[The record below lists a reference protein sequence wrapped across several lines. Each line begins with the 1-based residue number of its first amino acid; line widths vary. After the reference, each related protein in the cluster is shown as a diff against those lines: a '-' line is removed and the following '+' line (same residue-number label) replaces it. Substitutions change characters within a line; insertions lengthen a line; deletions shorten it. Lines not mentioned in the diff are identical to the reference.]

1 MMEFHV
7 STEHVRR
14 ESRKAVYL
22 ILFLT
27 VVSVVCVAKVLRP
40 EKISDLFFPIM
51 GLLVFVPPIFGIYK
65 RIRQGQAA
73 YPVLELDE
81 LNRKVAV
88 LHKDLKVI
96 VDLSQ
101 IKNLR
106 LQRKSGQLVSILL
119 KTSSG
124 ENLRFDGYEN
134 LDVLASALERL
145 TPKESITNASFYHR

>member
-1 MMEFHV
+1 MEFHV
-7 STEHVRR
+7 SNEHVRR
-14 ESRKAVYL
+14 ERRKAVYL
-22 ILFLT
+22 ILFLA
-27 VVSVVCVAKVLRP
+27 VISIALIAKVLNTD
-40 EKISDLFFPIM
+40 KISDLVYPII
-51 GLLVFVPPIFGIYK
+51 GLLVFIPPIFGSYK
-65 RIRQGQAA
+65 RVREGKAA

-81 LNRKVAV
+81 PNGKIAV

-106 LQRKSGQLVSILL
+106 LQRKSGQLASILV

-145 TPKESITNASFYHR
+145 TPIESITNASFYHR

>member
-1 MMEFHV
+1 MEFHV

-22 ILFLT
+22 ILFLA
-27 VVSVVCVAKVLRP
+27 VVSAGLVAKVLSTD
-40 EKISDLFFPIM
+40 KISDLFFPII
-51 GLLVFVPPIFGIYK
+51 GLFVFVPPIFGSYK
-65 RIRQGQAA
+65 RIREGKAA

-81 LNRKVAV
+81 PNGKVAV

-106 LQRKSGQLVSILL
+106 LQRKSGVLVSILV

-124 ENLRFDGYEN
+124 EDLRFDGYEN
-134 LDVLASALERL
+134 LDVLASAFERL

>member
-1 MMEFHV
+1 MEFHV
-7 STEHVRR
+7 SKEHVQR

-22 ILFLT
+22 ILFFAA
-27 VVSVVCVAKVLRP
+27 VSAGLVAKLLHTN
-40 EKISDLFFPIM
+40 KISGLVFPII
-51 GLLVFVPPIFGIYK
+51 GLLVFVPLIFSSYK
-65 RIRQGQAA
+65 RIKEGKAA

-81 LNRKVAV
+81 PNGKVAV
-88 LHKDLKVI
+88 LYKDLKVI

-106 LQRKSGQLVSILL
+106 LQRKSGKLVSILV

>member
-1 MMEFHV
+1 VEFHV

-14 ESRKAVYL
+14 ENRKAFYL
-22 ILFLT
+22 ILFLV
-27 VVSVVCVAKVLRP
+27 VVSVGLVAKVLSTD
-40 EKISDLFFPIM
+40 KISDLFFPII
-51 GLLVFVPPIFGIYK
+51 GLLVFVPPIFGSYK
-65 RIRQGQAA
+65 RIREGKAA
-73 YPVLELDE
+73 YPVLEIDE
-81 LNRKVAV
+81 PNRKVAV

-106 LQRKSGQLVSILL
+106 LQRKSGQLISILV

-134 LDVLASALERL
+134 IDVLASALERL

>member
-1 MMEFHV
+1 MEFHV

-22 ILFLT
+22 ILFLA
-27 VVSVVCVAKVLRP
+27 VVSAGLLAKALSTD
-40 EKISDLFFPIM
+40 KISDLFFPII
-51 GLLVFVPPIFGIYK
+51 GLFVFVPPIFGSYK
-65 RIRQGQAA
+65 RIREGKAA

-81 LNRKVAV
+81 PNGKVAV

-106 LQRKSGQLVSILL
+106 LQRKSGQLVSILV

-145 TPKESITNASFYHR
+145 TSKESITNASFYHR

>member
-1 MMEFHV
+1 MEFHV
-7 STEHVRR
+7 SKEHVRR
-14 ESRKAVYL
+14 ESRQAGYL
-22 ILFLT
+22 ILFLA
-27 VVSVVCVAKVLRP
+27 VLSAGLVAKVLSTD
-40 EKISDLFFPIM
+40 KISDLFFPII
-51 GLLVFVPPIFGIYK
+51 GLLVFVPLIFGNYK
-65 RIRQGQAA
+65 RVREGKAA

-81 LNRKVAV
+81 PNGKVAV

-106 LQRKSGQLVSILL
+106 LQRKSGQLVSILV

-124 ENLRFDGYEN
+124 ENLKFDGYEN

>member
-1 MMEFHV
+1 MEFHV
-7 STEHVRR
+7 SNEHVRSER
-14 ESRKAVYL
+14 RKAVYL
-22 ILFLT
+22 ILFLA
-27 VVSVVCVAKVLRP
+27 VVSIALMAKVLSAD
-40 EKISDLFFPIM
+40 KISDLVYPII
-51 GLLVFVPPIFGIYK
+51 GLLVFVPPIFGSFK
-65 RIRQGQAA
+65 RVREGRAA

-81 LNRKVAV
+81 PNGKVAV

-106 LQRKSGQLVSILL
+106 LQHKSGQLLSILV

-145 TPKESITNASFYHR
+145 TPKKSITNASFYHR

>member
-1 MMEFHV
+1 M
-7 STEHVRR
+7 T
-14 ESRKAVYL
+14 
-22 ILFLT
+22 
-27 VVSVVCVAKVLRP
+27 KVLST
-40 EKISDLFFPIM
+40 EKISDLFFPII
-51 GLLVFVPPIFGIYK
+51 GLLVFVPPILGSYK
-65 RIRQGQAA
+65 RIREGKAA

-81 LNRKVAV
+81 SNGKVAV

-96 VDLSQ
+96 VDLAQ

-106 LQRKSGQLVSILL
+106 LQRKSGQLVSILV

-145 TPKESITNASFYHR
+145 APKESITNASFYHR

>member
-1 MMEFHV
+1 MEFHV
-7 STEHVRR
+7 SNEHVRR
-14 ESRKAVYL
+14 ERRKAVYL
-22 ILFLT
+22 ILFLA
-27 VVSVVCVAKVLRP
+27 VISIALIAKVLNTD
-40 EKISDLFFPIM
+40 KISDLVYPII
-51 GLLVFVPPIFGIYK
+51 GLLVFIPPIFGSYK
-65 RIRQGQAA
+65 RVREGKAA

-81 LNRKVAV
+81 PNGKIAV

-106 LQRKSGQLVSILL
+106 LQRKSGLLASILV

-134 LDVLASALERL
+134 LNVLASALERL

>member
-1 MMEFHV
+1 MEFHV
-7 STEHVRR
+7 SKEHVRR
-14 ESRKAVYL
+14 EGRKAIYL
-22 ILFLT
+22 ILFLA
-27 VVSVVCVAKVLRP
+27 VVSVGLVAKGLSA
-40 EKISDLFFPIM
+40 EKISDLFFPIV
-51 GLLVFVPPIFGIYK
+51 GLLIFIPPIFGSYK
-65 RIRQGQAA
+65 RIKEGKAA

-81 LNRKVAV
+81 PNGKLAV

-106 LQRKSGQLVSILL
+106 LQSKSGQLVSILL

-124 ENLRFDGYEN
+124 ESLRFDGYEN
-134 LDVLASALERL
+134 LNVLASTLERL

>member
-1 MMEFHV
+1 MEFHV
-7 STEHVRR
+7 SKEHVRR

-22 ILFLT
+22 ILFLA
-27 VVSVVCVAKVLRP
+27 VVSAGLVAKVLST
-40 EKISDLFFPIM
+40 EKISDLFFPII
-51 GLLVFVPPIFGIYK
+51 GLLVFAPPIFGSYK
-65 RIRQGQAA
+65 RIREGKGA

-81 LNRKVAV
+81 LNGKVAV

>member
-1 MMEFHV
+1 MEFHV
-7 STEHVRR
+7 SNEHVRR

-22 ILFLT
+22 ILFLA
-27 VVSVVCVAKVLRP
+27 VVSAGLVAKMLSTD
-40 EKISDLFFPIM
+40 KISDLFFPII
-51 GLLVFVPPIFGIYK
+51 GLLVFVPPIFGSYK
-65 RIRQGQAA
+65 RIREGKAA

-81 LNRKVAV
+81 PSGKVAV
-88 LHKDLKVI
+88 LHKDIKVI

-106 LQRKSGQLVSILL
+106 LQRKSGQLVSILV

-134 LDVLASALERL
+134 LDVLAFTLERL
-145 TPKESITNASFYHR
+145 TPKGSITNASFYHR

>member
-1 MMEFHV
+1 MEFHV
-7 STEHVRR
+7 SNKHVRR
-14 ESRKAVYL
+14 ERNKAVYL
-22 ILFLT
+22 ILFLA
-27 VVSVVCVAKVLRP
+27 VVSIALIAKVLSAD
-40 EKISDLFFPIM
+40 KISDLVYPIIC
-51 GLLVFVPPIFGIYK
+51 LLIFIPPIFGSYK
-65 RIRQGQAA
+65 RVREGKAA

-81 LNRKVAV
+81 PNGKIAV

-101 IKNLR
+101 INNLR

>member
-1 MMEFHV
+1 MEFHV
-7 STEHVRR
+7 SNKHVRR
-14 ESRKAVYL
+14 ERNKAVYL
-22 ILFLT
+22 ILFLA
-27 VVSVVCVAKVLRP
+27 VVFIALIAKVLSA
-40 EKISDLFFPIM
+40 EKISDLVYPII
-51 GLLVFVPPIFGIYK
+51 GLLIFIPPIFGSYK
-65 RIRQGQAA
+65 RVREGKAA

-81 LNRKVAV
+81 PNGKIAV

-101 IKNLR
+101 INNLR

>member
-1 MMEFHV
+1 MEFHV

-14 ESRKAVYL
+14 ENRKAFYL
-22 ILFLT
+22 ILFLV
-27 VVSVVCVAKVLRP
+27 VVSVGLVAKVLSTD
-40 EKISDLFFPIM
+40 KISDLFFPII
-51 GLLVFVPPIFGIYK
+51 GLLVFVPPIFGSYK
-65 RIRQGQAA
+65 RIREGKAA
-73 YPVLELDE
+73 YPVLEIDE
-81 LNRKVAV
+81 PNRKVAV

-106 LQRKSGQLVSILL
+106 LQRKSGQLISILV

-134 LDVLASALERL
+134 IDVLASALERL

>member
-1 MMEFHV
+1 MEFHV

-22 ILFLT
+22 ILFLA
-27 VVSVVCVAKVLRP
+27 VVSAGLMAKVLSTD
-40 EKISDLFFPIM
+40 KISDLFFPII
-51 GLLVFVPPIFGIYK
+51 GLLVLVPLIFGSYK
-65 RIRQGQAA
+65 RIREGKAA
-73 YPVLELDE
+73 YPILELDE
-81 LNRKVAV
+81 PNGKVAV

-106 LQRKSGQLVSILL
+106 LQRKSGQLVSILV

-134 LDVLASALERL
+134 LDALASALERL